1 MGIAP
6 RQLLLTALL
15 CCVVAALLG
24 APPLAAWVDA
34 SIAAGTV
41 VQQAA
46 DDWLAL
52 TQRVGLD
59 RPYEVLRHA
68 IRGAEGTD

>member
-1 MGIAP
+1 MGVTA
-6 RQLLLTALL
+6 RQLLKSALV
-15 CCVVAALLG
+15 CCAVAALLG
-24 APPLAAWVDA
+24 ATPLAAWVDT
-34 SIAAGTV
+34 SIIAGTV

-59 RPYEVLRHA
+59 RPYDALRHA
-68 IRGAEGTD
+68 IRDAEGTD